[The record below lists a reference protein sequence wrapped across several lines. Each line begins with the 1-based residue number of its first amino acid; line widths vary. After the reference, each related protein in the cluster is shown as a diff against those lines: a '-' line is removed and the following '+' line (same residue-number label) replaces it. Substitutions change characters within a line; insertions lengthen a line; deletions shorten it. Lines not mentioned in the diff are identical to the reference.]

1 MKNHLIAIT
10 ASALISGL
18 AMPAQAQS
26 SVTLS
31 GLVDVYAGSMRN
43 AGDAGRTAVVG
54 SGGLT
59 TSWWGVQGTEDLG
72 GGLKASF
79 LLNSFMR
86 ADTGIPGRFNGDPY
100 FARDANVSL
109 AGSLGSLRLGRGT
122 APNFVPTIL
131 INPFG
136 DSFTFSPLVLHGN
149 VNTATWRSG
158 TTPSDTGWSNGLA
171 YTTPR
176 FGGLTFTLQYQFG
189 EQGSDTNNDSKKNVG
204 INFIYIDGPWSAV
217 GFYERDQIS
226 NPVAPGLLTTAVGG
240 VAVPEKKKD
249 WMLGGAYDFT
259 FAKLFLTY
267 GGAKTD
273 IADYDANTTSVGV
286 KVPLGTGAILGGI
299 ARTRVTGTFD
309 GTRTTGT
316 IGYDYYLSK
325 RTDIYAMAMQD
336 RVTDR
341 SSGASY
347 ALGMRHRF

>member
-1 MKNHLIAIT
+1 MKNHLIALA
-10 ASALISGL
+10 ASVLVAGVV
-18 AMPAQAQS
+18 APAQAQS

-31 GLVDVYAGSMRN
+31 GLIDAYAGSMRM

-79 LLNSFMR
+79 LLNSFLR
-86 ADTGIPGRFNGDPY
+86 ADTGLPGRYNGDPF
-100 FARDANVSL
+100 FARDANVALSGNF
-109 AGSLGSLRLGRGT
+109 GSFRLGRGT
-122 APNFVPTIL
+122 APNFVPSIL

-136 DSFTFSPLVLHGN
+136 DSFTFSPLILHSN
-149 VNTATWRSG
+149 VNTAAWGYG
-158 TTPSDTGWSNGLA
+158 TTPADTGWSNGLA

-189 EQGSDTNNDSKKNVG
+189 EQSSTTGNDNKKNVG
-204 INFIYIDGPWSAV
+204 INFIYISGPWSAV
-217 GFYERDQIS
+217 GYYERDQIS
-226 NPVAPGLLTTAVGG
+226 NPVAPGLLTTTVGG
-240 VAVPEKKKD
+240 VALPETKKD
-249 WMLGGAYDFT
+249 WLLGGAYDFD
-259 FAKLFLTY
+259 FAKFFLTY

-273 IADYDANTTSVGV
+273 IADYDAKTTSIGV
-286 KVPLGTGAILGGI
+286 KIPLGTGAILGGV

-325 RTDIYAMAMQD
+325 RTDLYAVAMQD
-336 RVTDR
+336 RVTNR
-341 SSGASY
+341 SDGNSY
-347 ALGMRHRF
+347 AIGMRHRF

>member
-1 MKNHLIAIT
+1 MKNHLIALA
-10 ASALISGL
+10 ASALVAGMAI
-18 AMPAQAQS
+18 PAQAQS

-31 GLVDVYAGSMRN
+31 GLVDVYAGSMRM
-43 AGDAGRTAVVG
+43 AGDGGRTAVIG

-86 ADTGIPGRFNGDPY
+86 SDSGVPGRFNGDPY

-109 AGSLGSLRLGRGT
+109 AGSLGSLRVGRGT

-131 INPFG
+131 ANPFG

-149 VNTATWRSG
+149 VNTANWRYG

-176 FGGLTFTLQYQFG
+176 FGGLSFTLQYQFG
-189 EQGSDTNNDSKKNVG
+189 EQGSNTGNDSKKNVG
-204 INFIYIDGPWSAV
+204 INFIYINGPWSAV

-226 NPVAPGLLTTAVGG
+226 NPVAPGLLTTTVG
-240 VAVPEKKKD
+240 AIAIPETKND

-273 IADYDANTTSVGV
+273 IADYDARTASVGV
-286 KVPLGTGAILGGI
+286 KIPLGSGAILGGL
-299 ARTRVTGTFD
+299 ARTRVTGTYD

-316 IGYDYYLSK
+316 VGYDYYLSK
-325 RTDIYAMAMQD
+325 RTDLYAMAMQD
-336 RVTDR
+336 RVTNR